1 MKNNISTIAYPMD
14 GFYNGLA
21 PEDKRDLCRRVIH
34 ELATLLNLEIF
45 EPICFYLDFMEFIEA
60 TEKEIISAIDKLPS
74 SEERNAVNSLI
85 ALWADS
91 KHQPVTQCVHSL
103 AEILFLSR
111 ENRIEYLTNKELT
124 PPYKI
129 GKLLL
134 EYATKSRRLDYV
146 LGVLTK
152 DYCATHC
159 QKLPVGCCYILGY
172 DLGLV
177 PDVMLKAQQLEALRT
192 GWSMPNSEEKCR
204 YHTTSGCRLAL
215 FKSPACIGY
224 LCEELVTE
232 LQKRFPVADVDK
244 FLTDLAIFRNCD
256 LDRVEVFRAMD
267 ALQESGAKLTGLCQD
282 C

>member
-1 MKNNISTIAYPMD
+1 M
-14 GFYNGLA
+14 
-21 PEDKRDLCRRVIH
+21 
-34 ELATLLNLEIF
+34 
-45 EPICFYLDFMEFIEA
+45 DFMEVIEA
-60 TEKEIISAIDKLPS
+60 VEKEIVWAINKLPS
-74 SEERNAVNSLI
+74 PEERNSVNSLI
-85 ALWADS
+85 TLWADS
-91 KHQPVTQCVHSL
+91 KHQPVTRLVYSL
-103 AEILFLSR
+103 AEILFLPR
-111 ENRIEYLTNKELT
+111 EKRTECVTNREPT

-134 EYATKSRRLDYV
+134 EYATKSRRLDYI

-152 DYCATHC
+152 DYCATRC

-177 PDVMLKAQQLEALRT
+177 PDVMLTAQQLEALRT
-192 GWSMPNSEEKCR
+192 GWIMPDSEEKCR

-232 LQKRFPVADVDK
+232 LQTRFPSADVDK
-244 FLTDLAIFRNCD
+244 FLMDLAFFRNRD

-267 ALQESGAKLTGLCQD
+267 ALLESGAMLTGPCEN